1 MAVFGVDDEQW
12 GQRVCAAIVGDV
24 TEVDLRTW
32 ASERLAG
39 YKRPKDYYRLDDLPR
54 TDSGKVRRL
63 AVPGVLGLD

>member
-1 MAVFGVDDEQW
+1 
-12 GQRVCAAIVGDV
+12 VCVAIVGDV
-24 TEVDLRTW
+24 TESDVRAW